1 MYSIYNSDTMLLV
14 VLAEKSLLKEGHGVM
29 HNHQGASN
37 WRETRNWYPWTQ
49 SEKLSALMP
58 P

>member
-14 VLAEKSLLKEGHGVM
+14 VLAEKSLQKEGHGVM

-37 WRETRNWYPWTQ
+37 
-49 SEKLSALMP
+49 
-58 P
+58 